1 MRDALGGVQSVLVLG
16 GGSEIALA
24 TVHRM
29 VADRCR
35 TVVLAARTPDNLVD
49 DAERLRSAGATTV
62 DLVGFDSRD
71 LVSHERL
78 INEIFDRHG
87 DIDLVLFAFG
97 VLGDQD
103 AFDKDPAAGADAVV
117 TNFAGAVSTGLQ
129 VAERFRRQGHG
140 TLVFL
145 SSVAGERVRKANFVY
160 GSSKAGLDG
169 FAQGL
174 GDALS
179 GTGARVM
186 IVRPGF
192 VRSKMTEGMDEAPF
206 ATTPEQVAKAIT
218 TGLTRGSEVV
228 WVPPLLRLVFIV
240 FHHLPRPL
248 WRLVSAR

>member
-1 MRDALGGVQSVLVLG
+1 MLVLG

-24 TVHRM
+24 TVQRM

-35 TVVLAARTPDNLVD
+35 TVVLAARKPEDLAH

-71 LVSHERL
+71 LTAHEKL
-78 INEIFDRHG
+78 IDEIFDRHG

-97 VLGDQD
+97 VLGDQQ
-103 AFDKDPAAGADAVV
+103 AFDKDPASAAEAAV
-117 TNFAGAVSTGLQ
+117 TNFAGAISTGLQ

-145 SSVAGERVRKANFVY
+145 SSVAGERVRKTNFVY
-160 GSSKAGLDG
+160 GSTKAGLDG

-179 GTGARVM
+179 GSGARVM

-192 VRSKMTEGMDEAPF
+192 VRSKMTEGLDEAPF
-206 ATTPEQVAKAIT
+206 ATTPEQVASAIT
-218 TGLTRGSEVV
+218 TGLARGSEIV
-228 WVPPLLRLVFIV
+228 WVPPVLRWVFVV

>member
-24 TVHRM
+24 TVERM

-35 TVVLAARTPDNLVD
+35 TVVLAAREPENLTHE
-49 DAERLRSAGATTV
+49 AERLRSAGATTV
-62 DLVGFDSRD
+62 DVVGFDSRD
-71 LVSHERL
+71 LRAHEGL
-78 INEIFDRHG
+78 IDEIFDRHG

-97 VLGDQD
+97 ILGDQD
-103 AFDKDPAAGADAVV
+103 AFDKDPAAGAEAVI

-145 SSVAGERVRKANFVY
+145 SSVAGERVRKTNFVY
-160 GSSKAGLDG
+160 GSTKAGLDG

-179 GTGARVM
+179 DTGARVM
-186 IVRPGF
+186 VVRPGF

-206 ATTPEQVAKAIT
+206 ATTPEKVAEAIT
-218 TGLTRGSEVV
+218 TGLARGSETV
-228 WVPPLLRLVFIV
+228 WVPSVLRWLFVVFR
-240 FHHLPRPL
+240 HLPRPL
-248 WRLVSAR
+248 WRLVSSR